1 MRFTSAGRPLDHN
14 RRVLADL
21 ARDLKLLE
29 VRGLHKQNPLVFAR
43 GLRKLPIQ
51 RFVRRETLF
60 RAFLF
65 LHTAD
70 NVADVGR
77 RLAAAFLQRVDIVIN
92 LLAEVG
98 VLIPDDEIGFLID
111 TEFRVFIKGET
122 IRVIRPAALD
132 TQVSGKR
139 LELLI
144 NANRDGV
151 ERIDIVTHK
160 VLSEFLKCPG

>member
-1 MRFTSAGRPLDHN
+1 M
-14 RRVLADL
+14 
-21 ARDLKLLE
+21 
-29 VRGLHKQNPLVFAR
+29 
-43 GLRKLPIQ
+43 
-51 RFVRRETLF
+51 
-60 RAFLF
+60 
-65 LHTAD
+65 
-70 NVADVGR
+70 GR

-160 VLSEFLKCPG
+160 VLSEYLKCPG